1 MRVIYNGAKSGL
13 NKIMWVPKMFRS
25 LYIEGLLK
33 IQELSTWNM
42 DLDFGEKLF
51 NFMAPNKLRY
61 SMYIDLTPVFKIINL
76 QSIYGRNLIDG

>member
-1 MRVIYNGAKSGL
+1 
-13 NKIMWVPKMFRS
+13 
-25 LYIEGLLK
+25 
-33 IQELSTWNM
+33 M

-51 NFMAPNKLRY
+51 NFTAPNKLRY

>member
-1 MRVIYNGAKSGL
+1 
-13 NKIMWVPKMFRS
+13 
-25 LYIEGLLK
+25 
-33 IQELSTWNM
+33 M

>member
-1 MRVIYNGAKSGL
+1 
-13 NKIMWVPKMFRS
+13 
-25 LYIEGLLK
+25 
-33 IQELSTWNM
+33 M

-76 QSIYGRNLIDG
+76 QSIYGRNLIDGWWDWFISFMLQHNVYLLRKNLFGVIM